1 MGRHGRRI
9 KDFEVQKLQ
18 NGKKSE
24 NAFQECKKLE
34 NHKHYIN
41 ICDLQQRL
49 PGIITNDP
57 DFSEFITIMCSLTTM
72 IQLSVGEDVRCGS
85 SFVQKVEIVRNK
97 PCPCAECER
106 SAETRWGKVTL
117 TTALHVLEKEADAT
131 RCEVRFFYD
140 SDDSRDQKII
150 KGQKSHSRDEKGD
163 WCALVCATHELDLL
177 RDLDNM
183 LKKYWTLGRSLKE
196 KYGNSDCNVVVVVS
210 HPHGGPKRVS
220 VGKGKVMDKHKEV
233 REEQNW
239 CTYSYDAATCDG
251 SSGGPVYVLGRWNDG
266 FGYWFGHSHN
276 HSGIDNYNFSSSTVG
291 VDSTYGQVV
300 EPFSYIDLEHSAM
313 PSGNTTDGPVIDI
326 IQCNSET
333 NSTKTNHS
341 NVCDANNNVSQSASS
356 TIGVDY
362 TNGQFVKPF
371 SYIDLEHN
379 AIPPGNTTN
388 RPVIDSIQYNGETN
402 SAKTNHSNVCDA
414 NNNVFSTKYTKEVIN
429 VHNKTGSMKSRE

>member
-9 KDFEVQKLQ
+9 EVYEVQTLQ

-24 NAFQECKKLE
+24 NAFEECKKLE

-57 DFSEFITIMCSLTTM
+57 DFSVFITIMCSLTAM
-72 IQLSVGEDVRCGS
+72 IQLSVGEDDVRCGS

-97 PCPCAECER
+97 PCPCAECEG
-106 SAETRWGKVTL
+106 SAEKQEGSRETQWGKVTL
-117 TTALHVLEKEADAT
+117 TTALHVLKEEADAT
-131 RCEVRFFYD
+131 NCEVRLFYD
-140 SDDSRDQKII
+140 SDDSRDQERII
-150 KGQKSHSRDEKGD
+150 EGLKSHSRDEKGD
-163 WCALVCATHELDLL
+163 WCALVCVTHDLDLL
-177 RDLDNM
+177 KDLDNK

-196 KYGNSDCNVVVVVS
+196 KYDESDCNVVVVVS

-220 VGKGKVMDKHKEV
+220 VGKGKVMDKDREV

-239 CTYSYDAATCDG
+239 CTYSYDAVTCAG

-300 EPFSYIDLEHSAM
+300 KPFSYIDLEHSGIQ
-313 PSGNTTDGPVIDI
+313 SDNTTNRPDIDS
-326 IQCNSET
+326 IQCNGET
-333 NSTKTNHS
+333 NSTKTN
-341 NVCDANNNVSQSASS
+341 
-356 TIGVDY
+356 
-362 TNGQFVKPF
+362 
-371 SYIDLEHN
+371 
-379 AIPPGNTTN
+379 
-388 RPVIDSIQYNGETN
+388 DSDVYDT
-402 SAKTNHSNVCDA
+402 
-414 NNNVFSTKYTKEVIN
+414 NNNVFPTKYTKLIN
-429 VHNKTGSMKSRE
+429 VHDKTGSMKSRV

>member
-1 MGRHGRRI
+1 MGRHGRTI
-9 KDFEVQKLQ
+9 EDFEVQTLQ

-24 NAFQECKKLE
+24 NAFKECKKPE

-106 SAETRWGKVTL
+106 SAEKQEGSREPQWGKVTL
-117 TTALHVLEKEADAT
+117 TTALHVLKEEADAT

-140 SDDSRDQKII
+140 SDDSRDQEKTIH
-150 KGQKSHSRDEKGD
+150 GQKSHSRDEKGD
-163 WCALVCATHELDLL
+163 WCALVCVTHDLDLL
-177 RDLDNM
+177 TDLENK
-183 LKKYWTLGRSLKE
+183 LEKYWTLGRSLKE

-220 VGKGKVMDKHKEV
+220 VGKGKVMDKDREV

-239 CTYSYDAATCDG
+239 CTYSYDAVTCAG

-276 HSGIDNYNFSSSTVG
+276 HSGMDNYKFSSSTVG

-313 PSGNTTDGPVIDI
+313 PSGNTTDGPVIDF
-326 IQCNSET
+326 IQYNSET
-333 NSTKTNHS
+333 NSTKTNDS
-341 NVCDANNNVSQSASS
+341 NVCDANN
-356 TIGVDY
+356 
-362 TNGQFVKPF
+362 K
-371 SYIDLEHN
+371 
-379 AIPPGNTTN
+379 
-388 RPVIDSIQYNGETN
+388 
-402 SAKTNHSNVCDA
+402 
-414 NNNVFSTKYTKEVIN
+414 VFSTKYTKEVIN